1 MPSSRPA
8 QLLLVRHGETT
19 WNGAGRIQG
28 QRDSPLTARGVAQAR
43 AVGARLA
50 RERIGALYSSD
61 LGRAQETA
69 REIAAATALPVRTE
83 DHLRERSFGV
93 LEGKTWDEIAR
104 EHPIDARLLCEDP
117 FRPAPGGES
126 LVQFRD
132 RVEEALRRIA
142 AEATAERVGIVTHG
156 GVLGVLYRTA
166 MGIPLDTPRTYTTPN
181 GGVNQVRYVDGRWVI
196 DRWADVEHL
205 DAEET
210 LEDVG

>member
-1 MPSSRPA
+1 MRSSRPA

-19 WNGAGRIQG
+19 WNGAGRIQAH
-28 QRDSPLTARGVAQAR
+28 RDSPLTARGVAQAR
-43 AVGARLA
+43 AAGARLA

-69 REIAAATALPVRTE
+69 REIAAATALPVRT
-83 DHLRERSFGV
+83 DVLLRERSFGV
-93 LEGKTWDEIAR
+93 LEGQTWDEIAR
-104 EHPIDARLLCEDP
+104 DHPIDARLLREDP

-132 RVEEALRRIA
+132 RVAEALRRIA
-142 AEATAERVGIVTHG
+142 AAATAERVGIVTHG

-181 GGVNQVRYVDGRWVI
+181 GGLYQLRHVDGRWVI

-205 DAEET
+205 DALKT
-210 LEDVG
+210 LEDAG